1 MKIESN
7 DRGYKFV
14 EWKHRAHN
22 RRYSLRLWI
31 SESLAKGEEI
41 NFPVT
46 NATIRKTQKGGL
58 VLIPKDGGV
67 VYLASIASGFRGS
80 AGLVLLAGGEEM
92 AQMYYYHSGQ
102 GRFGET
108 TIALINGKM
117 TTPVLVKW
125 KKSGRRVDKTSG
137 VWRLTAD
144 GLVEDMIDGPEVCSL
159 LSE

>member
-14 EWKHRAHN
+14 EWRHGAHN
-22 RRYSLRLWI
+22 RYSLRLWI
-31 SESLAKGEEI
+31 SESLAKEEL

-58 VLIPKDGGV
+58 VLIPKDGSV
-67 VYLASIASGFRGS
+67 VYLASMVSGFRGS
-80 AGLVLLAGGEEM
+80 AGIVLLSGGEEM
-92 AQMYYYHSGQ
+92 AQVYYYHSGQ
-102 GRFGET
+102 GRIGET
-108 TIALINGKM
+108 AFALINAKM
-117 TTPVLVKW
+117 SEPVLVKW

-137 VWRLTAD
+137 IWRLTSD
-144 GLVEDMIDGPEVCSL
+144 GLIEDVIDDPEVCSL